1 MSEIEFGPEGINRSP
16 QPVLLTPCTRTDSDV
31 NHVAEEC
38 VPCLVQQDEDEPD
51 QGQQPAK
58 SMSTQLVE
66 IALDRYEL
74 HISQDGY
81 PFGIPT
87 SGLIRTKPMA
97 GSSRGLRTELA
108 AQYYDLVGRTPSGSA
123 LSEALTTLEGMA
135 FRSQPV
141 DVHLRVARC
150 DGRLFID
157 LGTAS
162 GEFIE
167 VDDQGWRLVSNA
179 PVHFRR
185 SRLTGELPVP
195 IVGGSLEE
203 LWDIINVKESLRP
216 LILAALVTGLFP
228 DVPRPILAVTGEHGT
243 GKTTAA
249 KVLVTLIDPGPVPLR
264 GAPKDLREWPV
275 MLHNSYAVGLDNVSF
290 ISHEF
295 SDALCR
301 AVTGDGLVKRELYS
315 DLEVIPMSFQRMIVL
330 NGIAFAELRGDLA
343 DRIVMCE
350 VERIDPSLMRTE
362 QEHARLWEQAHPRI
376 LGALLT
382 LASQVMAKLPEI
394 ELVATPRMADYSR
407 ILAAVD
413 EILGTSGFRTYDSIR
428 GNRASDAASADVVA
442 TEILACIEVGFD
454 GSSKQLMDRLDR
466 DFHGSRRQRDWPSS
480 PARMTNH
487 LKRIAPVLRMAG
499 WAIEDHFDPGHK
511 VTKWRI
517 TPPAAQY
524 VDPEDPWSDA

>member
-74 HISQDGY
+74 HISPEGY
-81 PFGIPT
+81 PFGIPL
-87 SGLIRTKPMA
+87 SGLNRAKMMS
-97 GSSRGLRTELA
+97 GSARSLRPELA
-108 AQYYDLVGRTPSGSA
+108 AEYYDLVGRAANGSA

-135 FRSQPV
+135 LRSQQV
-141 DVHLRVARC
+141 DIHLRVARHE
-150 DGRLFID
+150 GYLFID
-157 LGTAS
+157 LGTVI

-167 VDDQGWRLVSNA
+167 VDAQGWRIVSNA

-249 KVLVTLIDPGPVPLR
+249 KVLVSLIDPGPVPLL

-275 MLHNSYAVGLDNVSF
+275 MLHNSYTVGLDNVSF

-315 DLEVIPMSFQRMIVL
+315 DLEVIPMSFQRMMVL
-330 NGIAFAELRGDLA
+330 NGISFAELRGDLA

-350 VERIDPSLMRTE
+350 VERIDPSRIKTE
-362 QEHARLWEQAHPRI
+362 EEHGRLWRQAHPRI

-382 LASQVMAKLPEI
+382 LTSQVMAKLPEI
-394 ELVATPRMADYSR
+394 RLVATPRMADYSR

-413 EILGTSGFRTYDSIR
+413 SILGTTGFATYELIR

-442 TEILACIEVGFD
+442 TEILACIEVSFD
-454 GSSKQLMDRLDR
+454 GTSKELMDRLDR
-466 DFHGSRRQRDWPSS
+466 DLYGPRRQRDWPSS

-499 WAIEDHFDPGHK
+499 WHIEDYHDANLK
-511 VTKWRI
+511 VTKWLI
-517 TPPAAQY
+517 TPPAEQY